1 MTGKAPVLVP
11 RKILPVSMGDSRKKN
26 TSRNKNGVCD
36 DGDGVGGD
44 CDDVVDDDDGV
55 VEQSQ
60 DGDPDLNLST
70 LISSVERDIELLEQL
85 EMNTGDHRGALP
97 LPVSSKLLG
106 LPGYRPKDGHHHHHY
121 IGNPDRRSSIET
133 AKLTNPGYDALLCTR
148 LYPEVPSTP
157 PPLPRKTHGHRR
169 TNSDST
175 LHKSQPHQDNP
186 PTPASPSEALIANRL
201 SRHVVQ
207 QQKPIFCPF
216 CLGHFYH
223 PMELQSHLVHQ
234 HTQELSQLKQ
244 DRNKH
249 FKRETC
255 PCCDAEFLKDLVL
268 ITLSII
274 ILNMSATSCLG
285 SLHPLPPYPPLIH
298 IFSQQHLH
306 LKDTLSACC
315 VARGS

>member
-1 MTGKAPVLVP
+1 MPLN
-11 RKILPVSMGDSRKKN
+11 IL
-26 TSRNKNGVCD
+26 
-36 DGDGVGGD
+36 
-44 CDDVVDDDDGV
+44 
-55 VEQSQ
+55 
-60 DGDPDLNLST
+60 
-70 LISSVERDIELLEQL
+70 
-85 EMNTGDHRGALP
+85 
-97 LPVSSKLLG
+97 
-106 LPGYRPKDGHHHHHY
+106 
-121 IGNPDRRSSIET
+121 GNPDRRSSIET

-255 PCCDAEFLKDLVL
+255 PCCDAEFLKVGTILTQYSVYISL
-268 ITLSII
+268 FSVRTWSSSPCPSSSSICLQPHVWEASILSLP
-274 ILNMSATSCLG
+274 IL
-285 SLHPLPPYPPLIH
+285 H
-298 IFSQQHLH
+298 
-306 LKDTLSACC
+306 
-315 VARGS
+315 